1 MRIII
6 SFYTV
11 KPNSVISD
19 RKLKKHGRGPCF
31 LLFSESDF
39 DDVVFAFS
47 CQGAGVVVGVAE
59 GHGHHHFSF
68 AQPFVEFFV
77 GEEDVADPKASD
89 AHGGGLEGHVFG
101 SGADGLYVGK
111 FMDFFCGGPVVCEG
125 TAVGVYY
132 KYQYRSLLHAL
143 QGEAGVGVELRG
155 TGQDAFAF
163 FGSFNA
169 LFHEGKGGLLA
180 FPFHHD
186 EFLGLAVLGRGSPHA
201 GAEDFTHVYFGNVP
215 VFKETDA
222 SSFENQV
229 VHSIST
235 FPCIL
240 ISDYAF
246 FIIHRF
252 RWFVGENR
260 RAYGNVG
267 RLSAIR

>member
-1 MRIII
+1 MEVAWRAI
-6 SFYTV
+6 SF
-11 KPNSVISD
+11 
-19 RKLKKHGRGPCF
+19 C
-31 LLFSESDF
+31 
-39 DDVVFAFS
+39 
-47 CQGAGVVVGVAE
+47 
-59 GHGHHHFSF
+59 
-68 AQPFVEFFV
+68 
-77 GEEDVADPKASD
+77 
-89 AHGGGLEGHVFG
+89 

-111 FMDFFCGGPVVCEG
+111 FMDFFCGGPVVGEG

-143 QGEAGVGVELRG
+143 QGEAGVGVELWG
-155 TGQDAFAF
+155 TGQDASAF

-186 EFLGLAVLGRGSPHA
+186 EFPGLAVLGRGSHMPA
-201 GAEDFTHVYFGNVP
+201 RRISRMSTLEMSRSLKKRTLLL
-215 VFKETDA
+215 
-222 SSFENQV
+222 FENQV

-252 RWFVGENR
+252 RWFVGEMVGIWECGTAVRYPLTDGCGARDCTPERGYR
-260 RAYGNVG
+260 RQTSDGQTV
-267 RLSAIR
+267 RLQTSAAPVLSSFRRSEASGEISR